1 MTTQAALIDSY
12 LHDET
17 RLLHD
22 WYQQVQ
28 LHQHP
33 DLEPIATFPTLEE
46 LQAMAKVWWQHLYSK
61 NKQFFE
67 DAFCKQPLLTGES
80 ACVWWQ
86 RIRKESKLY
95 QDLIVAIVDELL
107 LSPLLETRHL
117 AVTVTLI
124 VSSHFLDRICEG
136 LNCDG

>member
-12 LHDET
+12 LNDET
-17 RLLHD
+17 TLLHD
-22 WYQQVQ
+22 WYQHIE
-28 LHQHP
+28 LRQHP

-46 LQAMAKVWWQHLYSK
+46 LWEMAKAWLQRLYSK

-67 DAFCKQPLLTGES
+67 NAFCKQPLLNGES
-80 ACVWWQ
+80 ACAWWQ
-86 RIRKESKLY
+86 RIREDRLY
-95 QDLIVAIVDELL
+95 QDLIIAIVDDRL
-107 LSPLLETRHL
+107 LSPLLETQHL
-117 AVTVTLI
+117 TITVTLI